1 MQFEWDQTK
10 AERSIK
16 KHRVSFDEALTVF
29 YDPFSATFND
39 ADHSIGEHR
48 YITVGYFSRRRSLVV
63 AHVERKEAA
72 IRIISA
78 RLATA
83 QERKRH
89 ES

>member
-1 MQFEWDQTK
+1 MQFEWDHTK
-10 AERSIK
+10 AKRNVR

-29 YDPFSATFND
+29 YDPLAASFND
-39 ADHSIGEHR
+39 ADHSVGEHR
-48 YITVGYFSRRRSLVV
+48 FITVGYSSRRRLLVV
-63 AHVERKEAA
+63 AHVERRET
-72 IRIISA
+72 IRIVSA